1 MMRFALRLAGFGVA
15 LALGVTASSIQVQVL
30 AQTDVT
36 SPEAELGFQ
45 IGADYELATYAQ
57 LTAYWERLARESDRM
72 RLESIGLTAEGR
84 DQWMAIITSPDN
96 HSRLDRYQEIA
107 QRLARAEDLTD
118 DEARELAAEGKT
130 VVWIDGGLHAT
141 EVLGAQQLIEL
152 VYQMVSGTDAE
163 TLRFLD
169 DIILLAVHCNP
180 DGHALVADWYM
191 REPDPEQR
199 TTSGLPRLY
208 QKYVG
213 HDNNRDFYM
222 STQPETVNM
231 NRVLYREWFPQIVY
245 NHHQSGPAG
254 AVLFAPPFRGPFN
267 YVYDPLIPIGLDLIG
282 AAMHSRFAVEGK
294 PGATMTRGG
303 TYSTWWNGGLR
314 TTPYFHNMLGL
325 LTEMIG
331 HPTPIEIPFLPERQ
345 LPSVDT
351 PYPIAPQPWH
361 FRQSIEYSMTANRA
375 VLDVASRHR
384 EQFLFNIYRMGQN
397 AIARGSRDTW
407 TTYPGRVA
415 EVQAAIADEAPS
427 VATGPGRRRGAPL
440 RFFDT
445 LRDPALRDPRGY
457 ILPADQAD
465 FLTATKFVNALIKNG
480 VTVHRATT
488 DFEVDDA
495 EYRSGSY
502 VVRTAQA
509 FRPHVLD
516 MFEPQDHPNDL
527 RYPGGPPIPPYDNA
541 GWTLAYQM
549 GIEFD
554 RILEP
559 FDGPFEVLA
568 DVQAPPPGRVVAAIG
583 ATGFLLSHETNDA
596 FVAVNRLLAAG
607 EAVYW
612 LTELTEAAG
621 ATRGPGT
628 MFIPAG
634 PTTEDLLREAAA
646 DLGLTFIGVR
656 EPPTGP
662 ALKLRP
668 VRIGLWDRYGGSM
681 PSGWLR
687 WLLEEFEFPYERVFP
702 QTLDA
707 GNLVSAY
714 DVLIF
719 VNGAIP
725 DADRASPGDLD
736 AVPAIR
742 ETVPEQFLDLLGATT
757 VSETVPRLGA
767 FVERGGTLL
776 ALGSSTSIGRHLELP
791 LTNHLMEKL
800 PGGGER
806 LLTRDDYYIPGSVL
820 RMQVDNTH
828 PLAFGMDEEVDVFFN
843 NSPVLRLTPD
853 ATRRGVT
860 PVAWF
865 DDTAP
870 LRSGWAWGQHY
881 LEGGVGVVDATVGA
895 GKVFLYGPE
904 MTHRAQPHGTFKL
917 VFNGI
922 YYGTAEEVVLDGRV
936 TAGDRRR

>member
-1 MMRFALRLAGFGVA
+1 MTLSTRPMPGLSLILA
-15 LALGVTASSIQVQVL
+15 LALTAAPVY
-30 AQTDVT
+30 AQQDVT
-36 SPEAELGFQ
+36 TPVEAFGFP
-45 IGADYELATYAQ
+45 IGADYQLATYTQ
-57 LTAYWERLARESDRM
+57 LTAYWQTLARESDRM
-72 RLESIGLTAEGR
+72 QLESIGQTAEGR
-84 DQWMAIITSPDN
+84 DQWMAIITSPEN
-96 HSRLDRYQEIA
+96 HRQLYRYQEIA
-107 QRLARAEDLTD
+107 QRLARAEGLTD
-118 DEARELAAEGKT
+118 DDARALAAEGKA

-152 VYQMVSGTDAE
+152 VYQMVSASDPE

-180 DGHALVADWYM
+180 DGHDLVADWYL
-191 REPDPEQR
+191 REPEPER
-199 TTSGLPRLY
+199 RSTSGLPRLY

-222 STQPETVNM
+222 SVQPETTNM

-267 YVYDPLIPIGLDLIG
+267 YVYDPLIPLGLDLIG

-294 PGATMTRGG
+294 PGATMTRGAS
-303 TYSTWWNGGLR
+303 YSTWWNGGLR

-331 HPTPIEIPFLPERQ
+331 SPTPIEIPFLPERQ

-361 FRQSIEYSMTANRA
+361 FRQSIEYSMSANRA

-384 EQFLFNIYRMGQN
+384 EQFLFNIYRMGRN
-397 AIARGSRDTW
+397 SIERGSRDTW
-407 TTYPGRVA
+407 TTYPGRI
-415 EVQAAIADEAPS
+415 EQVQTAIADAGPDDDAE
-427 VATGPGRRRGAPL
+427 PGRRRGAPL
-440 RFFDT
+440 RFFDD

-457 ILPADQAD
+457 ILPADQSDA
-465 FLTATKFVNALIKNG
+465 LTATKFVNALIKNG

-488 DFEVDDA
+488 AFEVGGA
-495 EYRSGSY
+495 EYPAGSY

-516 MFEPQDHPNDL
+516 MFEPQDHPNDFQ
-527 RYPGGPPIPPYDNA
+527 YPGGPPIPPYDNA

-554 RILEP
+554 RILGP
-559 FDGPFEVLA
+559 FDGPFEMLT
-568 DVQAPPPGRVVAAIG
+568 DVQAPSPGRVLLATGAA
-583 ATGFLLSHETNDA
+583 GFLLSHETNDA
-596 FVAVNRLLAAG
+596 FVAVNRLLAND
-607 EAVYW
+607 EDVYW
-612 LTELTEAAG
+612 LREPTEAAG

-628 MFIPAG
+628 MYIPKG
-634 PTTEDLLREAAA
+634 RTTVDTLRVAATE
-646 DLGLTFIGVR
+646 LGLTFIGIP

-687 WLLEEFEFPYERVFP
+687 WILEEFEFSFEQVFP
-702 QTLDA
+702 QRLDA
-707 GNLVSAY
+707 GNLASAY

-719 VNGAIP
+719 VTGGVP
-725 DADRASPGDLD
+725 EQDRAAQSDRRGFTPT
-736 AVPAIR
+736 R
-742 ETVPEQFLDLLGATT
+742 ETVPAEFHDWLGTVT
-757 VSETVPRLGA
+757 VSETVPELRA
-767 FVERGGTLL
+767 FVEGGGTLL
-776 ALGSSTSIGRHLELP
+776 AIGSSTSLGGHFELP
-791 LTNHLMEKL
+791 LTNHLVEKL
-800 PGGGER
+800 AGGNEQR
-806 LLTRDDYYIPGSVL
+806 LSRDEYYIPGSVL
-820 RMQVDNTH
+820 RMRVDNTN
-828 PLAFGMDEEVDVFFN
+828 PLAFGLGDTVDVFFN
-843 NSPVLRLTPD
+843 NSPVFRLGPD
-853 ATRRGVT
+853 AALRGVA

-865 DDTAP
+865 ADDEP

-881 LEGGVGVVDATVGA
+881 LDGGVGVVDVTVGE
-895 GKVFLYGPE
+895 GKLFLYGPE
-904 MTHRAQPHGTFKL
+904 VTNRAQPHGTFKL

-922 YYGTAEEVVLDGRV
+922 YYGTADEVVFNGSA
-936 TAGDRRR
+936 TTEGQQQ

>member
-1 MMRFALRLAGFGVA
+1 MTRFARRLAGLILV
-15 LALGVTASSIQVQVL
+15 LGLTASPVV

-36 SPEAELGFQ
+36 TPEAALGFQ
-45 IGADYELATYAQ
+45 IGADYQLANYVQ
-57 LTAYWERLARESDRM
+57 LTAYWQTLARESDRM
-72 RLESIGLTAEGR
+72 RLESIGQTAEGR
-84 DQWMAIITSPDN
+84 DQWMAIITSPEN
-96 HSRLDRYQEIA
+96 HRRLDRYQDIA
-107 QRLARAEDLTD
+107 QRLARAEGLSD
-118 DEARELAAEGKT
+118 DEARALAAEGKA
-130 VVWIDGGLHAT
+130 VVWIDGGLHAS

-152 VYQMVSGTDAE
+152 VYQMVSGTDPE

-180 DGHALVADWYM
+180 DGHDLVADWYM
-191 REPDPEQR
+191 REPEPEQR
-199 TTSGLPRLY
+199 NTGGLPRLY

-245 NHHQSGPAG
+245 NHHQTGPAG

-267 YVYDPLIPIGLDLIG
+267 YVFDPLIPLGLDLIG
-282 AAMHSRFAVEGK
+282 ASMHSRFAVEGK

-331 HPTPIEIPFLPERQ
+331 HPTPTEIPFLPERQ

-351 PYPIAPQPWH
+351 PFPIAPQPWH
-361 FRQSIEYSMTANRA
+361 FRQSIEYSMSANRA

-384 EQFLFNIYRMGQN
+384 EQFLFNLYRMGKN
-397 AIARGSRDTW
+397 SIERGSRDTW
-407 TTYPGRVA
+407 TTYPARVA
-415 EVQAAIADEAPS
+415 QVQDAIAGQGANIS
-427 VATGPGRRRGAPL
+427 GPGRRRGAPL
-440 RFFDT
+440 RFFDD

-457 ILPADQAD
+457 ILPADQPD

-488 DFEVDDA
+488 DFEVGGA
-495 EYRSGSY
+495 EYRAGSY

-527 RYPGGPPIPPYDNA
+527 QYPGGPPIAPYDNA

-549 GIEFD
+549 GIELD

-568 DVQAPPPGRVVAAIG
+568 DVQTPPPGRVFFATDAA
-583 ATGFLLSHETNDA
+583 GFLLSHETNDA
-596 FVAVNRLLAAG
+596 FVAVNRLLATG
-607 EAVYW
+607 EEVYW
-612 LTELTEAAG
+612 LREPTEAAG

-634 PTTEDLLREAAA
+634 PTTEDTLRVAAA
-646 DLGLTFIGVR
+646 ELGLTFIGVR

-662 ALKLRP
+662 ALELRP
-668 VRIGLWDRYGGSM
+668 VRIGLWDHYGGSM

-687 WLLEEFEFPYERVFP
+687 WILEEFEFPFEQVFP
-702 QTLDA
+702 KTLDA
-707 GNLVSAY
+707 GNLAAAY
-714 DVLIF
+714 DVLVF
-719 VNGAIP
+719 VTGAIP
-725 DADRASPGDLD
+725 EQDR
-736 AVPAIR
+736 PAPRGRGVFTPTR
-742 ETVPEQFLDLLGATT
+742 ETVPAEFHDWLGAVT
-757 VSETVPRLGA
+757 VTETVPALRA
-767 FVERGGTLL
+767 FVEGGGTLL
-776 ALGSSTSIGRHLELP
+776 AIGSSTSIGRHLELP
-791 LTNHLMEKL
+791 LTNHLVEKL

-806 LLTRDDYYIPGSVL
+806 RLRQDDYYVPGSVL
-820 RMQVDNTH
+820 RMRVDNTN
-828 PLAFGMDEEVDVFFN
+828 PLAYGMGDEVDVLFN
-843 NSPVLRLTPD
+843 NSPVFRLGPD
-853 ATRRGVT
+853 AARRGVA

-865 DDTAP
+865 ADDEP

-881 LEGGVGVVDATVGA
+881 LEGGVGVVDATVGD
-895 GKVFLYGPE
+895 GKLFLFGPE
-904 MTHRAQPHGTFKL
+904 VTNRAQPHGTFKL

-922 YYGTAEEVVLDGRV
+922 YYGSANEVVLDGRAT
-936 TAGDRRR
+936 TASLQP

>member
-1 MMRFALRLAGFGVA
+1 MTLFTRTMAGLILA
-15 LALGVTASSIQVQVL
+15 LALTPAPVH
-30 AQTDVT
+30 AQGDVT
-36 SPEAELGFQ
+36 TPTEAFGFQ
-45 IGADYELATYAQ
+45 IGTDYQLATYRQ
-57 LTAYWERLARESDRM
+57 LTAYWQTLARESDRM
-72 RLESIGLTAEGR
+72 QLESIGQTAEGR
-84 DQWMAIITSPDN
+84 DQWMAIITSPEN
-96 HSRLDRYQEIA
+96 HRQLDRYQEIA
-107 QRLARAEDLTD
+107 QRLARAEDLSD
-118 DEARELAAEGKT
+118 DDARALAAEGKA

-152 VYQMVSGTDAE
+152 VYQMVSASDPE

-180 DGHALVADWYM
+180 DGHDLVADWYL
-191 REPDPEQR
+191 REPEPERR

-222 STQPETVNM
+222 SVQPETTNM

-267 YVYDPLIPIGLDLIG
+267 YVYDPLIPLGLDLIG

-294 PGATMTRGG
+294 PGATMTRGAS
-303 TYSTWWNGGLR
+303 YSTWWNGGLR

-331 HPTPIEIPFLPERQ
+331 SPTPIEIPFLPERQ

-361 FRQSIEYSMTANRA
+361 FRQSIEYSMSANRA

-384 EQFLFNIYRMGQN
+384 EQFLFNIYRMGRN
-397 AIARGSRDTW
+397 SIERGSSDTW
-407 TTYPGRVA
+407 TTYPGRI
-415 EVQAAIADEAPS
+415 EQVQTAIADA
-427 VATGPGRRRGAPL
+427 GPDDDAGPRRRRGAPL
-440 RFFDT
+440 RFFDD

-457 ILPADQAD
+457 ILPADQPDA
-465 FLTATKFVNALIKNG
+465 LTATKFVNALIKNG

-488 DFEVDDA
+488 AFEVGGA
-495 EYRSGSY
+495 EYPAGSY
-502 VVRTAQA
+502 VIRTAQA

-516 MFEPQDHPNDL
+516 MFEPQDHPNDFQ
-527 RYPGGPPIPPYDNA
+527 YPGGPPIPPYDNA

-559 FDGPFEVLA
+559 FDGPFEILT
-568 DVQAPPPGRVVAAIG
+568 DVQAPPPGRVLLATGAA
-583 ATGFLLSHETNDA
+583 GFLLSHETNDA
-596 FVAVNRLLAAG
+596 FVVVNRLLAND
-607 EAVYW
+607 EDVYW
-612 LTELTEAAG
+612 LREPTEAAG

-628 MFIPAG
+628 MYIPTG
-634 PTTEDLLREAAA
+634 PTTVDTLRVAATE
-646 DLGLTFIGVR
+646 LGLTFIGVR

-662 ALKLRP
+662 ALELRP

-687 WLLEEFEFPYERVFP
+687 WILEEFEFSFEQVFP

-707 GNLVSAY
+707 GNLASAY

-719 VNGAIP
+719 VTGGVP
-725 DADRASPGDLD
+725 EQDRATQSDRRGFTPT
-736 AVPAIR
+736 R
-742 ETVPEQFLDLLGATT
+742 ETVPAEFHDWLGTVT
-757 VSETVPRLGA
+757 VSETVPELRA
-767 FVERGGTLL
+767 FVEGGGTLL
-776 ALGSSTSIGRHLELP
+776 AIGSSTSLGGHFELP
-791 LTNHLMEKL
+791 LTNHLVEKL
-800 PGGGER
+800 AGGSEQR
-806 LLTRDDYYIPGSVL
+806 LSRDDYYIPGSVL
-820 RMQVDNTH
+820 RMRVDNTN
-828 PLAFGMDEEVDVFFN
+828 PLAFGLGNTVDVFFN
-843 NSPVLRLTPD
+843 NSPVFRLEPD
-853 ATRRGVT
+853 AALRGVA

-865 DDTAP
+865 ADTEP

-881 LEGGVGVVDATVGA
+881 LDGGVGVVDVTVGE
-895 GKVFLYGPE
+895 GKLFLYGPE
-904 MTHRAQPHGTFKL
+904 VTNRAQPHGTFKL

-922 YYGTAEEVVLDGRV
+922 YYGTADEVVLNGGA
-936 TAGDRRR
+936 TTEGQQP

>member
-1 MMRFALRLAGFGVA
+1 MTRFARRLAGLI
-15 LALGVTASSIQVQVL
+15 LALGLTASPVG
-30 AQTDVT
+30 AQTNVT
-36 SPEAELGFQ
+36 TPEAALGFQ
-45 IGADYELATYAQ
+45 IGADYQLANYVQ
-57 LTAYWERLARESDRM
+57 LTAYWQTLARESDRM
-72 RLESIGLTAEGR
+72 RLESIGQTAEGR
-84 DQWMAIITSPDN
+84 DQWMAIITSPEN
-96 HSRLDRYQEIA
+96 HGRLGRYQEIA
-107 QRLARAEDLTD
+107 ERLARAEGLRD
-118 DEARELAAEGKT
+118 DDARALAAEGKA

-152 VYQMVSGTDAE
+152 VYQMVSGTDPE

-180 DGHALVADWYM
+180 DGHDLVADWYM
-191 REPDPEQR
+191 RAPEPEQR
-199 TTSGLPRLY
+199 STGGLPRLY

-222 STQPETVNM
+222 SVQPETTNM

-245 NHHQSGPAG
+245 NHHQTGPAG

-267 YVYDPLIPIGLDLIG
+267 YVYDPLIPLGLDLIG
-282 AAMHSRFAVEGK
+282 ASIHSRFAVEGK

-351 PYPIAPQPWH
+351 PFPIAPQAWH
-361 FRQSIEYSMTANRA
+361 FRQSIEYSMSANRA

-384 EQFLFNIYRMGQN
+384 EQFLFNVYRMGKN
-397 AIARGSRDTW
+397 SIERGSRDTW
-407 TTYPGRVA
+407 TTSPGRIA
-415 EVQAAIADEAPS
+415 QVQAAIADQGADAS
-427 VATGPGRRRGAPL
+427 TGQGRRRGAPL
-440 RFFDT
+440 RFFDD

-457 ILPADQAD
+457 ILPADQPD
-465 FLTATKFVNALIKNG
+465 VLTAVKFVNALIKNG
-480 VTVHRATT
+480 VTVHQATT
-488 DFEVDDA
+488 DFEIGGT
-495 EYRSGSY
+495 EYHAGSY
-502 VVRTAQA
+502 IVRTAQA

-516 MFEPQDHPNDL
+516 MFEPQDHPNDVQ
-527 RYPGGPPIPPYDNA
+527 YPGGPPIPPYDNA

-568 DVQAPPPGRVVAAIG
+568 DIQTPPPGRVFFATSAA
-583 ATGFLLSHETNDA
+583 GFLLSHETNDA
-596 FVAVNRLLAAG
+596 FVAVNRLLAHD
-607 EAVYW
+607 EEVYW
-612 LTELTEAAG
+612 LREPTEAAG

-628 MFIPAG
+628 MYIPAG
-634 PTTEDLLREAAA
+634 PTTEDTLRVAAA
-646 DLGLTFIGVR
+646 ELGLTFIGVSA
-656 EPPTGP
+656 PPTGP

-668 VRIGLWDRYGGSM
+668 VRIGLWDHYGGSI

-687 WLLEEFEFPYERVFP
+687 WIFEEFEFPFEQVFP

-707 GNLVSAY
+707 GNLASVY
-714 DVLIF
+714 DVLVF
-719 VNGAIP
+719 VTGAVP
-725 DADRASPGDLD
+725 EQDRAAQSDRGGFIPT
-736 AVPAIR
+736 R
-742 ETVPEQFLDLLGATT
+742 ETVPAEFHDWLGAMT
-757 VSETVPRLGA
+757 VSETVPELRA
-767 FVERGGTLL
+767 FVEGGGTLL
-776 ALGSSTSIGRHLELP
+776 AIGSSTSIGGHLELP
-791 LTNHLMEKL
+791 LTNHLLERL

-806 LLTRDDYYIPGSVL
+806 RLRRDDYYIPGSVL
-820 RMQVDNTH
+820 RMQVDNTN
-828 PLAFGMDEEVDVFFN
+828 PLAFGMGDEVDVLFN
-843 NSPVLRLTPD
+843 NSPVLRLRPD
-853 ATRRGVT
+853 AARRGVV

-865 DDTAP
+865 ADDEP

-881 LEGGVGVVDATVGA
+881 LKGGVGVVDATVGE
-895 GKVFLYGPE
+895 GKLFLYGPE
-904 MTHRAQPHGTFKL
+904 VTNRAQPHGTFKL

-922 YYGTAEEVVLDGRV
+922 YYGTADEVVLNGRA
-936 TAGDRRR
+936 TSEGLQP

>member
-1 MMRFALRLAGFGVA
+1 MTRFARRLAGLV
-15 LALGVTASSIQVQVL
+15 LVLGLTTSPVG

-36 SPEAELGFQ
+36 TPEAALGFE
-45 IGADYELATYAQ
+45 IGADYQLANYVQ
-57 LTAYWERLARESDRM
+57 LTAYWQTLAQESDRM
-72 RLESIGLTAEGR
+72 RLESIGQTAEGR
-84 DQWMAIITSPDN
+84 DQWMAIVTSPEN
-96 HSRLDRYQEIA
+96 HRRLDRYQNIA
-107 QRLARAEDLTD
+107 QRLARAEGLDD
-118 DEARELAAEGKT
+118 DEARALAAEGKA
-130 VVWIDGGLHAT
+130 VVWIDGGLHAS

-152 VYQMVSGTDAE
+152 VYQMVSGTDPE

-180 DGHALVADWYM
+180 DGHDLVADWYM
-191 REPDPEQR
+191 REPEPEQR
-199 TTSGLPRLY
+199 NTGGLPRLY

-245 NHHQSGPAG
+245 NHHQTGPAG

-267 YVYDPLIPIGLDLIG
+267 YVYDPLIPLGLDLIG
-282 AAMHSRFAVEGK
+282 ASIHGRLAVEGK

-351 PYPIAPQPWH
+351 PFPIAPQPWH
-361 FRQSIEYSMTANRA
+361 FRQSIEYSMSTNRA

-384 EQFLFNIYRMGQN
+384 EQFLFNLYRMGKN
-397 AIARGSRDTW
+397 SIERGSRDTW
-407 TTYPGRVA
+407 TTYPNRIA
-415 EVQAAIADEAPS
+415 QVQADIADQGANAS
-427 VATGPGRRRGAPL
+427 AGQGRRRGAPL
-440 RFFDT
+440 RFFDD

-457 ILPADQAD
+457 ILPADQPD

-488 DFEVDDA
+488 GFEIGGA
-495 EYRSGSY
+495 EYPAGSY
-502 VVRTAQA
+502 VVRTSQA

-516 MFEPQDHPNDL
+516 MFEPQDHPNDVQ
-527 RYPGGPPIPPYDNA
+527 YPGGPPIPPYDNA

-549 GIEFD
+549 GIELD

-559 FDGPFEVLA
+559 FDGPFEVLT
-568 DVQAPPPGRVVAAIG
+568 DVQTPPPGRVFFALGAA
-583 ATGFLLSHETNDA
+583 GFLLSHETNDA
-596 FVAVNRLLAAG
+596 FVAVNRLLATG

-612 LTELTEAAG
+612 LREPTEAAG

-628 MFIPAG
+628 MYIPAG
-634 PTTEDLLREAAA
+634 PTTEDTLRVAATE
-646 DLGLTFIGVR
+646 LGLTFIGVR

-662 ALKLRP
+662 ALELRP

-687 WLLEEFEFPYERVFP
+687 FILEEFEFPFEQVFP

-707 GNLVSAY
+707 GNLAAAY
-714 DVLIF
+714 DVLVF
-719 VNGAIP
+719 VTGAIP
-725 DADRASPGDLD
+725 EQDRTAQRDRDGFIPT
-736 AVPAIR
+736 R
-742 ETVPEQFLDLLGATT
+742 ETVPAEFHDWLGT
-757 VSETVPRLGA
+757 VTVTETVPELRA
-767 FVERGGTLL
+767 FVEGGGTLL
-776 ALGSSTSIGRHLELP
+776 AIGSSTSIGTHLELP
-791 LTNHLMEKL
+791 LTNHLVEKL
-800 PGGGER
+800 PGGSER
-806 LLTRDDYYIPGSVL
+806 RLRRDDYYIPGSVL
-820 RMQVDNTH
+820 RMRLDNTN
-828 PLAFGMDEEVDVFFN
+828 PLAFGMGDEVDVLFN
-843 NSPVLRLTPD
+843 NSPVFRLGPD
-853 ATRRGVT
+853 AARGGVA

-865 DDTAP
+865 ADDEP

-881 LEGGVGVVDATVGA
+881 LEGGVGVVDATVGE
-895 GKVFLYGPE
+895 GKLFLYGPE
-904 MTHRAQPHGTFKL
+904 VTNRAQPHGTFKL

-922 YYGTAEEVVLDGRV
+922 YYGTADEVVLNGR
-936 TAGDRRR
+936 AAIERLQP